1 MLKSDSRRF
10 IFVHIQKTGGSS
22 VKQAIR
28 RHVPDA
34 RRFLGTHDGAGPGQQ
49 ELGRRWNKYFSF
61 AVVRNPWDRLVS
73 WYSMISQ
80 VDFERR
86 PKHRKNRFWRYVRE
100 NSSSFEEFLVNCT
113 DVIEDFDG
121 RKSILFNQF
130 DYVSDDRG
138 RLLVSFVGRFENL
151 VADASHIFERIGM
164 EGIELPHRT
173 RSKHRHYR
181 DYYTPATRDLVG
193 ERFQRDIEHFGYRV
207 EEEGVATAGPSATPA
222 AHGS

>member
-138 RLLVSFVGRFENL
+138 RLRT
-151 VADASHIFERIGM
+151 
-164 EGIELPHRT
+164 ELPDAGLRPPERDSGRGLDLQPRT
-173 RSKHRHYR
+173 GRAEEQEIGTRNHGTTERTSITRPSRS
-181 DYYTPATRDLVG
+181 A
-193 ERFQRDIEHFGYRV
+193 
-207 EEEGVATAGPSATPA
+207 
-222 AHGS
+222 